1 MSPLPISPKTAQ
13 VSSLIQ
19 VNMNLPP
26 PSQQQQQQQVTSPMI
41 MPLINQSGV
50 LIPNTRINTSMRG
63 G

>member
-1 MSPLPISPKTAQ
+1 MSPLSISPKTAQ
-13 VSSLIQ
+13 ASSLIQ

-50 LIPNTRINTSMRG
+50 LIQNTRINTSMRG

>member
-13 VSSLIQ
+13 ASSLIQ

-26 PSQQQQQQQVTSPMI
+26 PSQQQQQQVTSPMI

-50 LIPNTRINTSMRG
+50 LIQNTRINTSMRG